1 MGAVAGLVEQEFR
14 APCHHLLAEG
24 DEQRQKVLQVHRLRP
39 AGVERHHVGREIRL
53 QRRETVELVQHHVGH
68 GVALQFDDDA
78 ETVAVGFVAQVGD
91 ALDLLLAHQF
101 GDALDH
107 GGLVHLEGNFGDDD
121 RFAILADGVD
131 RDLAAHH
138 DRAAAEMIGRADALP
153 SEDDAAGRKIR
164 SRHDVDEIVDR
175 QRRIVDQRHAGVD
188 DFAEIVRG
196 NVGRHAD
203 GDTAGAVDQKVREFR
218 RQHRRFAVAAVVIGL
233 EIDGVLVDVVEQRLR
248 DLGQAG
254 FGVPHGG
261 RRIAVHRAEIAL
273 AVDQRHAHGEI
284 LRQTHQRVIDRL
296 IAVGMVFT
304 DDVADGARRLVVRL
318 VPLEAVLV
326 HRVENAAMHG
336 LEPVARVRQ
345 RPRHDHAHGV
355 IEVGAFHLVED
366 GNGTNIGRL
375 RRLAGRVIFRVRQ
388 RGIRSVLS

>member
-1 MGAVAGLVEQEFR
+1 M
-14 APCHHLLAEG
+14 PC
-24 DEQRQKVLQVHRLRP
+24 RP
-39 AGVERHHVGREIRL
+39 RMMPPVGKS
-53 QRRETVELVQHHVGH
+53 GP
-68 GVALQFDDDA
+68 G
-78 ETVAVGFVAQVGD
+78 
-91 ALDLLLAHQF
+91 
-101 GDALDH
+101 
-107 GGLVHLEGNFGDDD
+107 
-121 RFAILADGVD
+121 
-131 RDLAAHH
+131 
-138 DRAAAEMIGRADALP
+138 
-153 SEDDAAGRKIR
+153 
-164 SRHDVDEIVDR
+164 HDVDEIVDR

-188 DFAEIVRG
+188 DFAEIVRRD
-196 NVGRHAD
+196 VGRHAD
-203 GDTAGAVDQKVREFR
+203 RDTAGAVDQKVGKFG

-296 IAVGMVFT
+296 IAVRMVFT

-326 HRVENAAMHG
+326 HRVENAPMHG
-336 LEPVARVRQ
+336 LEPVARIRQ

-355 IEVGAFHLVED
+355 IEVGALHLVED

-375 RRLAGRVIFRVRQ
+375 RRLAGGVIFRVRQ

>member
-1 MGAVAGLVEQEFR
+1 MPWRPRMMPPVGKSGPGTMLMRSSIVSAGLSISATQASMTSPRLCGGMLVAMPTAMPP
-14 APCHHLLAEG
+14 APLT
-24 DEQRQKVLQVHRLRP
+24 
-39 AGVERHHVGREIRL
+39 
-53 QRRETVELVQHHVGH
+53 RR
-68 GVALQFDDDA
+68 
-78 ETVAVGFVAQVGD
+78 
-91 ALDLLLAHQF
+91 F
-101 GDALDH
+101 GK
-107 GGLVHLEGNFGDDD
+107 FG
-121 RFAILADGVD
+121 
-131 RDLAAHH
+131 
-138 DRAAAEMIGRADALP
+138 
-153 SEDDAAGRKIR
+153 
-164 SRHDVDEIVDR
+164 
-175 QRRIVDQRHAGVD
+175 
-188 DFAEIVRG
+188 
-196 NVGRHAD
+196 
-203 GDTAGAVDQKVREFR
+203 

-296 IAVGMVFT
+296 IAVRMVFT

-326 HRVENAAMHG
+326 HRVENAPMHG
-336 LEPVARVRQ
+336 LQPVARIRQ

-355 IEVGAFHLVED
+355 IEVGALHLVED